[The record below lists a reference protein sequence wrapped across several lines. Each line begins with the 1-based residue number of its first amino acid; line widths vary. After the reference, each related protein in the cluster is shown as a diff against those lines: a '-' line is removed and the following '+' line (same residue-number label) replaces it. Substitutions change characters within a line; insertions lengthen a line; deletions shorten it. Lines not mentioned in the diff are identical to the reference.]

1 MKQQQLSESLE
12 DLAARDKRLEHS
24 ATVASKGDPEALE
37 ERRRE
42 SEKAFMSAM
51 EGIEASVRDAD
62 AAARERWNDTRSSIT
77 RQIEA
82 MRAARR
88 RRQDE
93 RGVDRAKR
101 AADRAEQDAAAA
113 VAVAAY
119 CMNVAE
125 YAVVD
130 AALARAEANE
140 LSDQT

>member
-1 MKQQQLSESLE
+1 MNRLSESLE
-12 DLAARDKRLEHS
+12 DLAARDKRLGHS
-24 ATVASKGDPEALE
+24 ATVASQGDPEALD

-42 SEKAFMSAM
+42 AEKAFLSAM

-62 AAARERWNDTRSSIT
+62 DATRERWNDTRSSIT

-101 AADRAEQDAAAA
+101 AADSAEQDAAAA

-125 YAVVD
+125 YALVD

-140 LSDQT
+140 LTAQA